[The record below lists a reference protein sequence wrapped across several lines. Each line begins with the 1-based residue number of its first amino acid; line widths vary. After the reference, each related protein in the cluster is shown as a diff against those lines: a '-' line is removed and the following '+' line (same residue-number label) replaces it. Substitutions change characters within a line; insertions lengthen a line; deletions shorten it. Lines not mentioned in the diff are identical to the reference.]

1 VTNWAKNSLHLQK
14 FGWHQV
20 AIGRFQVLHSGRRGI
35 NADMGVV
42 PLIEMLYSLSH
53 ALLALFPLAM
63 DADRLIARD
72 LPIA

>member
-1 VTNWAKNSLHLQK
+1 
-14 FGWHQV
+14 
-20 AIGRFQVLHSGRRGI
+20 
-35 NADMGVV
+35 MGVV